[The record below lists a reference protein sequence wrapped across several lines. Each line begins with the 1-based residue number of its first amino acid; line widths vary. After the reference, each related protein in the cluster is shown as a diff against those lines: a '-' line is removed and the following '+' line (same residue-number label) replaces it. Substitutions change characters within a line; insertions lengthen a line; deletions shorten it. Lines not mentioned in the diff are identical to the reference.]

1 MTIGTATR
9 RTVRRRAGNRC
20 EYCLM
25 PQSAVDIHFH
35 VEHIVARQHR
45 IDDSLE
51 NLALACERCNFLKGP
66 NIAST
71 DDDGAVTRLFHPRQ
85 DVWHE
90 HFCLIGAEI
99 LGITPI
105 GRATVRL
112 LEMNAP
118 RRWQLRAWLIDEGT
132 W

>member
-1 MTIGTATR
+1 MTIDAVMR
-9 RTVRRRAGNRC
+9 RTVRRRARNRC
-20 EYCLM
+20 EYCRL
-25 PQSAVDIHFH
+25 PQSAVDIRFH

-45 IDDSLE
+45 GADSLA
-51 NLALACERCNFLKGP
+51 NLALACDRCNFLKGP

-71 DDDGAVTRLFHPRQ
+71 DDDGSVTRLFHPRQ
-85 DVWHE
+85 DDWND

-99 LGITPI
+99 VGITPI
-105 GRATVRL
+105 GRATARL

-118 RRWQLRAWLIDEGT
+118 RRWQLRASLIEDGR